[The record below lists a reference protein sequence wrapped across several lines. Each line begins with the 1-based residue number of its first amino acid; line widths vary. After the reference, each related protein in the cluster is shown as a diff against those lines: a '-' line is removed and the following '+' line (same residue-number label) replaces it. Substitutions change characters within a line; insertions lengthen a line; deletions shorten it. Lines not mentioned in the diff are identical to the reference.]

1 MIDFTW
7 FRLVI
12 RAIGVLLVGLAMPSA
27 VNHLA
32 SLIQLLA
39 ASSSM
44 EISHYL
50 FAMIAEFAGVVLML
64 GFGLYLL
71 IGGGALIRYCT
82 RDVTGL
88 CASCG
93 YDVRN
98 LDADRCPECGAPI
111 PRRRAQGPAAPEP
124 PRNPQSS

>member
-1 MIDFTW
+1 MTDFTW

-12 RAIGVLLVGLAMPSA
+12 RAIGVLLVGLAFPSA

-32 SLIQLLA
+32 SLIQLVA
-39 ASSSM
+39 ASSSVD
-44 EISHYL
+44 IGHYL
-50 FAMIAEFAGVVLML
+50 FAMIAEFAGVLLML

-71 IGGGALIRYCT
+71 IGGSALIRYCT

-88 CASCG
+88 CPSCG

-98 LDADRCPECGAPI
+98 LDADRCPECGASI
-111 PRRRAQGPAAPEP
+111 PRHPKKPPGPP
-124 PRNPQSS
+124 PTQP